1 MSSIYL
7 QNHLLFTSL
16 NFQIRSWT
24 FALHL
29 TDITKKKQFK
39 NDINI
44 FIRKVKLK
52 TTLKI
57 KNKTLKSENL
67 EFHITKH
74 GHQRKTTTQ

>member
-7 QNHLLFTSL
+7 QNHLLFYKFKLSNKIL
-16 NFQIRSWT
+16 NFCPTPNR
-24 FALHL
+24 HN
-29 TDITKKKQFK
+29 KKKQFK